1 MRLRTI
7 ANELLS
13 GHPARPAW
21 LPVRS
26 HPGVSPWCGGIVA
39 HVPRAVT
46 FRIVLV
52 QRFRKTNH
60 MLTAFQIVIPGRR
73 SEAEVSPESIT
84 PVSGYGF
91 RALDPRPSADSL
103 APE

>member
-1 MRLRTI
+1 MRHD
-7 ANELLS
+7 LS
-13 GHPARPAW
+13 K
-21 LPVRS
+21 RS
-26 HPGVSPWCGGIVA
+26 KFSA
-39 HVPRAVT
+39 KSDRL
-46 FRIVLV
+46 LV

-73 SEAEVSPESIT
+73 SEAEASPESIT

-91 RALDPRPSADSL
+91 RALDPRPSADGL